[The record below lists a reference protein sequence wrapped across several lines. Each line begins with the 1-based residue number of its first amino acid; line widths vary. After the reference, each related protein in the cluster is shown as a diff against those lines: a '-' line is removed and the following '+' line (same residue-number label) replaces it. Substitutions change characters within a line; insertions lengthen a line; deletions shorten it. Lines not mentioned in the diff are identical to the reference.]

1 MELIEQRD
9 EKEGRKMNRKK
20 SKDGRRGEMQI
31 GL

>member
-20 SKDGRRGEMQI
+20 SKDARRGEIQI